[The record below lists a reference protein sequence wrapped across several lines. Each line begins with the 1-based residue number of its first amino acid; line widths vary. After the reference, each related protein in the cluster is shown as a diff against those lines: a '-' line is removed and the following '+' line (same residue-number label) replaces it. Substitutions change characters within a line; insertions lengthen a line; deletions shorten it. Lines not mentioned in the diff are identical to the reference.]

1 MNGMGASHTN
11 CTLGA
16 WTRWHLQGNEIE
28 NKRETEWDVSDNKN
42 KNKWSEQHTKK

>member
-1 MNGMGASHTN
+1 MAYTKVEKKKQKKKMNGMGTSHTN

-28 NKRETEWDVSDNKN
+28 NKREIEWKN
-42 KNKWSEQHTKK
+42 GT